1 MASKNKGIKPGRA
14 LLIGGGA
21 LGAIWLIS
29 KIVSD
34 VKQSGTSE
42 DDVDDR
48 IDPGKRTWD
57 IAMYSVFSDTIQAA
71 IWGTGFLPQP
81 FEDDDVIGST
91 LMKMRTLTDVYQ
103 LIDTWGVRGRGV
115 LLVDAYNLPE
125 AIEEFLDADTKQEV
139 NEDYRRKKINFQ
151 WP

>member
-21 LGAIWLIS
+21 LGAILLIS
-29 KIVSD
+29 KFFSD

-57 IAMYSVFSDTIQAA
+57 IAMYSVFCDTIQAA

-81 FEDDDVIGST
+81 FEDDDIIGST

-125 AIEEFLDADTKQEV
+125 AIEEFLDEDTKQEV